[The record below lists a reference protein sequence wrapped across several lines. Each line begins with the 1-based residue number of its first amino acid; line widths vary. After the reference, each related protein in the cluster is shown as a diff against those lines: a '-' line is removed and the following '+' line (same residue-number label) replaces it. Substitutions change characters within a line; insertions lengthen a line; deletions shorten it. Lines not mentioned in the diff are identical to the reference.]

1 MTKNILI
8 IGASSDIGL
17 EISKLAT
24 ADGHNIYATSRDDAN
39 ANNFDNFIQLDP
51 NKNLDELDDLPED
64 IDGLVYCPGTI
75 NLRSLQR
82 LTLEDI
88 KNEMEVNFYGAFN
101 IIKKV
106 LPNLKKN
113 DGASVVLFST
123 VAVKTG
129 MPMHS
134 SIAAAKGAVEGLAKS
149 LAAEL
154 APRVAINCIA
164 PSIVDTK
171 LAANILSTEERK
183 HASADRHPLK
193 SIGTPKLIAQSAYQ
207 LLAAKE
213 NWITGQIIAI
223 DGGLSSLKI

>member
-17 EISKLAT
+17 EISKLAN

-51 NKNLDELDDLPED
+51 NKSLDVLDDLPED

-171 LAANILSTEERK
+171 LAANILSTDERK
-183 HASADRHPLK
+183 QASADRHPLK
-193 SIGTPKLIAQSAYQ
+193 TIGSINSIANSAYF
-207 LLAAKE
+207 LLQAKE
-213 NWITGQIIAI
+213 NWISGQIFIH
-223 DGGLSSLKI
+223 DGGLSALK

>member
-17 EISKLAT
+17 EICKLAN
-24 ADGHNIYATSRDDAN
+24 ADGHNIYATSRDDVN

-51 NKNLDELDDLPED
+51 NKSLDVLEDLPED

-134 SIAAAKGAVEGLAKS
+134 SIAAAKGALEGLAKS

-154 APRVAINCIA
+154 APRVAINCVA

-171 LAANILSTEERK
+171 LAANILSTDERK
-183 HASADRHPLK
+183 QASADRHPLK
-193 SIGTPKLIAQSAYQ
+193 TIGSINSIANSAYF
-207 LLAAKE
+207 LLQAKE
-213 NWITGQIIAI
+213 NWISGQIFRP
-223 DGGLSSLKI
+223 DGGLSALK

>member
-51 NKNLDELDDLPED
+51 NKSLDVMDDLPED

-134 SIAAAKGAVEGLAKS
+134 SIAAAKGALEGLAKS

-154 APRVAINCIA
+154 APRVAINCVA

-171 LAANILSTEERK
+171 LAANILSTDERK
-183 HASADRHPLK
+183 QASADRHPLK
-193 SIGTPKLIAQSAYQ
+193 TIGSINSIANSAYF
-207 LLAAKE
+207 LLQAKE
-213 NWITGQIIAI
+213 NWISGQIFRP
-223 DGGLSSLKI
+223 DGGLSALK

>member
-51 NKNLDELDDLPED
+51 NKSLDVLDDMPEN

-134 SIAAAKGAVEGLAKS
+134 SIAAAKGALEGLAKS

-154 APRVAINCIA
+154 APRVAINCVA

-171 LAANILSTEERK
+171 LAANILSTDERK
-183 HASADRHPLK
+183 QASADRHPLK
-193 SIGTPKLIAQSAYQ
+193 TIGSINSIANSAYF
-207 LLAAKE
+207 LLQAKE
-213 NWITGQIIAI
+213 NWISGQIFRP
-223 DGGLSSLKI
+223 DGGLSALK

>member
-17 EISKLAT
+17 EICKLAN
-24 ADGHNIYATSRDDAN
+24 ADGHNIYATSRDDVN

-51 NKNLDELDDLPED
+51 NKSLDVLDDLPEN

-171 LAANILSTEERK
+171 LAANILSTDERK
-183 HASADRHPLK
+183 QASADRHPLK
-193 SIGTPKLIAQSAYQ
+193 TIGSINSIANSAYF
-207 LLAAKE
+207 LLQAKE
-213 NWITGQIIAI
+213 NWISGQIFRP
-223 DGGLSSLKI
+223 DGGLSALK

>member
-17 EISKLAT
+17 EICKLAN

-51 NKNLDELDDLPED
+51 NKSLDALDDLPED
-64 IDGLVYCPGTI
+64 IGGLVYCPGTI

-134 SIAAAKGAVEGLAKS
+134 SIAAAKGALEGLAKS

-154 APRVAINCIA
+154 APRVAINCVA

-171 LAANILSTEERK
+171 LAANILSTDERK
-183 HASADRHPLK
+183 QASADRHPLK
-193 SIGTPKLIAQSAYQ
+193 TIGSINSIANSAYF
-207 LLAAKE
+207 LLQAKE
-213 NWITGQIIAI
+213 NWISGQIFRP
-223 DGGLSSLKI
+223 DGGLSALK

>member
-17 EISKLAT
+17 EICKLAN

-51 NKNLDELDDLPED
+51 NKSLDELDDLPED

-134 SIAAAKGAVEGLAKS
+134 SIAAAKGALEGLAKS

-171 LAANILSTEERK
+171 LAANILSTDERK
-183 HASADRHPLK
+183 QASADRHPLK
-193 SIGTPKLIAQSAYQ
+193 TIGSINSIANSAYF
-207 LLAAKE
+207 LLQAKE
-213 NWITGQIIAI
+213 NWISGQIFRP
-223 DGGLSSLKI
+223 DGGLSALK

>member
-17 EISKLAT
+17 EICKLAN

-51 NKNLDELDDLPED
+51 NKSLDVLDDLPED

-106 LPNLKKN
+106 LTNLKKN

-134 SIAAAKGAVEGLAKS
+134 SIAAAKGALEGLAKS

-154 APRVAINCIA
+154 APRVAINCVA

-171 LAANILSTEERK
+171 LAANILSTDERK
-183 HASADRHPLK
+183 QASADRHPLK
-193 SIGTPKLIAQSAYQ
+193 TIGSINSIANSAYF
-207 LLAAKE
+207 LLQAKE
-213 NWITGQIIAI
+213 NWISGQIFRP
-223 DGGLSSLKI
+223 DGGLSALK

>member
-17 EISKLAT
+17 EICKLAN

-51 NKNLDELDDLPED
+51 NKSLDVLDDLPED

-134 SIAAAKGAVEGLAKS
+134 SIAAAKGALEGLAKS

-171 LAANILSTEERK
+171 LAANILSTDERK
-183 HASADRHPLK
+183 QASADRHPLK
-193 SIGTPKLIAQSAYQ
+193 TIGSINSIANSAYF
-207 LLAAKE
+207 LLQAKE
-213 NWITGQIIAI
+213 NWISGQIFRP
-223 DGGLSSLKI
+223 DGGLSALK

>member
-17 EISKLAT
+17 EICKLAN

-51 NKNLDELDDLPED
+51 NKSLDVLDDMPEN

-134 SIAAAKGAVEGLAKS
+134 SIAAAKGALEGLAKS

-154 APRVAINCIA
+154 APRVAINCVA

-171 LAANILSTEERK
+171 LAANILSTDERK
-183 HASADRHPLK
+183 QASADRHPLK
-193 SIGTPKLIAQSAYQ
+193 TIGSINSIANSAYF
-207 LLAAKE
+207 LLQAKE
-213 NWITGQIIAI
+213 NWISGQIFRP
-223 DGGLSSLKI
+223 DGGLSALK

>member
-17 EISKLAT
+17 EICKLAN
-24 ADGHNIYATSRDDAN
+24 ADGHNIYATSRDDAS

-51 NKNLDELDDLPED
+51 NKSLDVLDDLPED

-134 SIAAAKGAVEGLAKS
+134 SIAAAKGALEGLAKS

-154 APRVAINCIA
+154 APRVAINCLA

-171 LAANILSTEERK
+171 LAANILSTDERK
-183 HASADRHPLK
+183 QASADRHPLK
-193 SIGTPKLIAQSAYQ
+193 TIGSINSIANSAYF
-207 LLAAKE
+207 LLQAKE
-213 NWITGQIIAI
+213 NWISGQIFRP
-223 DGGLSSLKI
+223 DGGLSALK

>member
-51 NKNLDELDDLPED
+51 NKSLDVLDDLPED

-154 APRVAINCIA
+154 APRVAINCVA

-171 LAANILSTEERK
+171 LATNILSTDERK
-183 HASADRHPLK
+183 QASADRHPLK
-193 SIGTPKLIAQSAYQ
+193 TIGSINSIANSAYF
-207 LLAAKE
+207 LLQAKE
-213 NWITGQIIAI
+213 NWISGQIFRP
-223 DGGLSSLKI
+223 DGGLSALK

>member
-17 EISKLAT
+17 EICKLAN

-51 NKNLDELDDLPED
+51 NKSLDVLDDLPED
-64 IDGLVYCPGTI
+64 IDGLGYCPGTI

-134 SIAAAKGAVEGLAKS
+134 SIAAAKGALEGLAKS

-154 APRVAINCIA
+154 APRVAINCVA

-171 LAANILSTEERK
+171 LAANILSTDERK
-183 HASADRHPLK
+183 QASADRHPLK
-193 SIGTPKLIAQSAYQ
+193 TIGSINSIANSAYF
-207 LLAAKE
+207 LLQAKE
-213 NWITGQIIAI
+213 NWISGQIFRP
-223 DGGLSSLKI
+223 DGGLSALK

>member
-17 EISKLAT
+17 EICKLAN
-24 ADGHNIYATSRDDAN
+24 ADGHNIYATSRDDVN

-51 NKNLDELDDLPED
+51 NKSLDELDDLPED

-134 SIAAAKGAVEGLAKS
+134 SIAAAKGALEGLAKS

-154 APRVAINCIA
+154 APRVAINCVA

-171 LAANILSTEERK
+171 LAANILSTDERK
-183 HASADRHPLK
+183 QASADRHPLK
-193 SIGTPKLIAQSAYQ
+193 TIGSINSIANSAYF
-207 LLAAKE
+207 LLQAKE
-213 NWITGQIIAI
+213 NWISGQIFRP
-223 DGGLSSLKI
+223 DGGLSALK

>member
-17 EISKLAT
+17 EICKLAN

-51 NKNLDELDDLPED
+51 NKSLDVLDDLPED

-113 DGASVVLFST
+113 DGASVVLFSS

-134 SIAAAKGAVEGLAKS
+134 SIAAAKGALEGLAKS

-171 LAANILSTEERK
+171 LAANILSTDERK
-183 HASADRHPLK
+183 QASADRHPLK
-193 SIGTPKLIAQSAYQ
+193 TIGSINSIANSAYF
-207 LLAAKE
+207 LLQAKE
-213 NWITGQIIAI
+213 NWISGQIFRP
-223 DGGLSSLKI
+223 DGGLSALK

>member
-17 EISKLAT
+17 EISKLAA

-51 NKNLDELDDLPED
+51 NKSLDVLDDLPED

-134 SIAAAKGAVEGLAKS
+134 SIAAAKGALEGLAKS

-154 APRVAINCIA
+154 APRVAINCVA

-171 LAANILSTEERK
+171 LAANILSTDERK
-183 HASADRHPLK
+183 QASADRHPLK
-193 SIGTPKLIAQSAYQ
+193 TIGSINSIANSAYF
-207 LLAAKE
+207 LLQAKE
-213 NWITGQIIAI
+213 NWISGQIFRP
-223 DGGLSSLKI
+223 DGGLSALK

>member
-17 EISKLAT
+17 EISKLAK

-51 NKNLDELDDLPED
+51 NKSLDVLDDLPED

-154 APRVAINCIA
+154 APRVAINCVA

-171 LAANILSTEERK
+171 LAANILSTDERK
-183 HASADRHPLK
+183 QASADRHPLK
-193 SIGTPKLIAQSAYQ
+193 TIGSINSIANSAYF
-207 LLAAKE
+207 LLQAKE
-213 NWITGQIIAI
+213 NWISGQIFRP
-223 DGGLSSLKI
+223 DGGLSALK

>member
-17 EISKLAT
+17 EICKLAN
-24 ADGHNIYATSRDDAN
+24 ADGHNIYATSRDDVN

-51 NKNLDELDDLPED
+51 NKSLDELDDLPED

-171 LAANILSTEERK
+171 LAANILSTDERK
-183 HASADRHPLK
+183 QASADRHPLK
-193 SIGTPKLIAQSAYQ
+193 TIGSINSIANSAYF
-207 LLAAKE
+207 LLQAKE
-213 NWITGQIIAI
+213 NWISGQIFRP
-223 DGGLSSLKI
+223 DGGLSALK

>member
-1 MTKNILI
+1 MCIRDSI

-17 EISKLAT
+17 EICKLAN
-24 ADGHNIYATSRDDAN
+24 ADGHNIYATSRDDVN

-51 NKNLDELDDLPED
+51 NKSLDVLDDLPED

-134 SIAAAKGAVEGLAKS
+134 SIAAAKGALEGLAKS

-154 APRVAINCIA
+154 APRVAINCVA

-171 LAANILSTEERK
+171 LAANILSTDERK
-183 HASADRHPLK
+183 QASADRHPLK
-193 SIGTPKLIAQSAYQ
+193 TIGSINSIANSAYF
-207 LLAAKE
+207 LLQAKE
-213 NWITGQIIAI
+213 NWISGQIFRP
-223 DGGLSSLKI
+223 DGGLSALK

>member
-17 EISKLAT
+17 EICKLAN
-24 ADGHNIYATSRDDAN
+24 ADGHNIYATSRDDAS
-39 ANNFDNFIQLDP
+39 ANNFDNFIQLNP
-51 NKNLDELDDLPED
+51 NKSLDVLDDLPED

-134 SIAAAKGAVEGLAKS
+134 SIAAAKGALEGLAKS

-154 APRVAINCIA
+154 APRVAINCVA

-171 LAANILSTEERK
+171 LAANILSTDERK
-183 HASADRHPLK
+183 QASADRHPLK
-193 SIGTPKLIAQSAYQ
+193 TIGSINSIANSAYF
-207 LLAAKE
+207 LLQAKE
-213 NWITGQIIAI
+213 NWISGQILRP
-223 DGGLSSLKI
+223 DGGLSALK

>member
-17 EISKLAT
+17 EICKLAN

-51 NKNLDELDDLPED
+51 NKSLDVLDDLPED

-134 SIAAAKGAVEGLAKS
+134 SIAAAKGALEGLAKS

-154 APRVAINCIA
+154 APRVAINCVA

-171 LAANILSTEERK
+171 LAANILSTDERK
-183 HASADRHPLK
+183 QASADRHPLK
-193 SIGTPKLIAQSAYQ
+193 TIGSINSIANSAYF
-207 LLAAKE
+207 LLQAKE
-213 NWITGQIIAI
+213 NWISGQIFRP
-223 DGGLSSLKI
+223 DGGLSALK

>member
-51 NKNLDELDDLPED
+51 NKSLDELDDLPED

-82 LTLEDI
+82 LTLDDI

-154 APRVAINCIA
+154 APRVAINCVA

-171 LAANILSTEERK
+171 LAANILSTDERK
-183 HASADRHPLK
+183 QASADRHPLK
-193 SIGTPKLIAQSAYQ
+193 TIGSINSIANSAYF
-207 LLAAKE
+207 LLQAKE
-213 NWITGQIIAI
+213 NWISGQIFRP
-223 DGGLSSLKI
+223 DGGLSALK

>member
-17 EISKLAT
+17 EICKLAT

-51 NKNLDELDDLPED
+51 NKSLDVLDDLPEN

-134 SIAAAKGAVEGLAKS
+134 SIAAAKGALEGLAKS

-154 APRVAINCIA
+154 APRVAINCVA

-171 LAANILSTEERK
+171 LAANILSTDERK
-183 HASADRHPLK
+183 QASADRHPLK
-193 SIGTPKLIAQSAYQ
+193 TIGSINSIANSAYF
-207 LLAAKE
+207 LLQAKE
-213 NWITGQIIAI
+213 NWISGQIFRP
-223 DGGLSSLKI
+223 DGGLSALK

>member
-17 EISKLAT
+17 EISKLAKV
-24 ADGHNIYATSRDDAN
+24 DGHNIYATSRDDVN
-39 ANNFDNFIQLDP
+39 ANDFDNFIQLDP

-134 SIAAAKGAVEGLAKS
+134 SIAAAKGALEGLAKS

-154 APRVAINCIA
+154 APRVAINCVA

-171 LAANILSTEERK
+171 LAANILSTDERK
-183 HASADRHPLK
+183 QASADRHPLK
-193 SIGTPKLIAQSAYQ
+193 TIGSINSIANSAYF
-207 LLAAKE
+207 LLQAKE
-213 NWITGQIIAI
+213 NWISGQIFRP
-223 DGGLSSLKI
+223 DGGLSALK

>member
-17 EISKLAT
+17 EISKLAN

-51 NKNLDELDDLPED
+51 NKSLDELDDLPED

-134 SIAAAKGAVEGLAKS
+134 SIAAAKGALEGLAKS
-149 LAAEL
+149 LAAEV
-154 APRVAINCIA
+154 APRVAINCVA

-171 LAANILSTEERK
+171 LAANILSTDERK
-183 HASADRHPLK
+183 QASADRHPLK
-193 SIGTPKLIAQSAYQ
+193 TIGSINSIANSAYF
-207 LLAAKE
+207 LLQAKE
-213 NWITGQIIAI
+213 NWISGQIFRP
-223 DGGLSSLKI
+223 DGGLSALK

>member
-17 EISKLAT
+17 EICKLAN
-24 ADGHNIYATSRDDAN
+24 ADGHNIYATSRDDVN

-51 NKNLDELDDLPED
+51 NKSLDVLDDLPEN

-134 SIAAAKGAVEGLAKS
+134 SIAAAKGALEGLAKS

-171 LAANILSTEERK
+171 LAANILSTDERK
-183 HASADRHPLK
+183 QASADRHPLK
-193 SIGTPKLIAQSAYQ
+193 TIGSINSIANSAYF
-207 LLAAKE
+207 LLQAKE
-213 NWITGQIIAI
+213 NWISGQIFRP
-223 DGGLSSLKI
+223 DGGLSALK

>member
-17 EISKLAT
+17 EICKLAN

-51 NKNLDELDDLPED
+51 NKSLDVLDDLPED

-154 APRVAINCIA
+154 APRVAINCVA

-171 LAANILSTEERK
+171 LAANILSTDERK
-183 HASADRHPLK
+183 QASADRHPLK
-193 SIGTPKLIAQSAYQ
+193 TIGSINSIANSAYF
-207 LLAAKE
+207 LLQAKE
-213 NWITGQIIAI
+213 NWISGQIFRP
-223 DGGLSSLKI
+223 DGGLSALK

>member
-17 EISKLAT
+17 EICKLAN
-24 ADGHNIYATSRDDAN
+24 ADGHNIYATSRDDVN

-51 NKNLDELDDLPED
+51 NKSLDVLDDLPED

-113 DGASVVLFST
+113 VT
-123 VAVKTG
+123 
-129 MPMHS
+129 
-134 SIAAAKGAVEGLAKS
+134 
-149 LAAEL
+149 
-154 APRVAINCIA
+154 N
-164 PSIVDTK
+164 
-171 LAANILSTEERK
+171 
-183 HASADRHPLK
+183 
-193 SIGTPKLIAQSAYQ
+193 
-207 LLAAKE
+207 
-213 NWITGQIIAI
+213 
-223 DGGLSSLKI
+223 

>member
-17 EISKLAT
+17 EISKLAN

-51 NKNLDELDDLPED
+51 NKSLDVLDDLPED

-171 LAANILSTEERK
+171 LAANILSTDERK
-183 HASADRHPLK
+183 QASADRHPLK
-193 SIGTPKLIAQSAYQ
+193 TIGSINSIANSAYF
-207 LLAAKE
+207 LLQAKE
-213 NWITGQIIAI
+213 NWISGQIFRP
-223 DGGLSSLKI
+223 DGGLSALK

>member
-17 EISKLAT
+17 EICKLAN
-24 ADGHNIYATSRDDAN
+24 ADGH
-39 ANNFDNFIQLDP
+39 NFDNFIQLDP
-51 NKNLDELDDLPED
+51 NKSLDVLDDLPED

-134 SIAAAKGAVEGLAKS
+134 SIAAAKGALEGLAKS

-154 APRVAINCIA
+154 APRVAINCVA

-171 LAANILSTEERK
+171 LAANILSTDERK
-183 HASADRHPLK
+183 QASADRHPLK
-193 SIGTPKLIAQSAYQ
+193 TIGSINSIANSAYF
-207 LLAAKE
+207 LLQAKE
-213 NWITGQIIAI
+213 NWISGQIFRP
-223 DGGLSSLKI
+223 DVGLSALK

>member
-51 NKNLDELDDLPED
+51 NKSLDVMDDLPED

-134 SIAAAKGAVEGLAKS
+134 SIAAAKGALEGLAKS

-171 LAANILSTEERK
+171 LAANILSTDERK
-183 HASADRHPLK
+183 QASADRHPLK
-193 SIGTPKLIAQSAYQ
+193 TIGSINSIANSAYF
-207 LLAAKE
+207 LLQAKE
-213 NWITGQIIAI
+213 NWISGQIFRP
-223 DGGLSSLKI
+223 DGGLSALK